1 MITATLPEWT
11 PVCPYN
17 LLNASDYRSLPAPHC
32 KSQKASDAC
41 CLYTGT
47 CEGSDDPSEATLD
60 LSGVRLVAHRC
71 WREGNS
77 SSMLVFAK
85 RYAEQMLGA
94 SFNVTGAA
102 SRDFAFGQWSF
113 TPGKQTIAD
122 FEAALKAVST
132 PSPSLRRHHG
142 RQPVAD
148 VEVAQKVRM
157 SAAPAPTP
165 SGGLLGP
172 CIVGVIA
179 VLAISVA
186 AVVRSPKQVEEGL
199 ALLCAVEAVEE
210 SGTNP

>member
-1 MITATLPEWT
+1 
-11 PVCPYN
+11 
-17 LLNASDYRSLPAPHC
+17 
-32 KSQKASDAC
+32 
-41 CLYTGT
+41 
-47 CEGSDDPSEATLD
+47 
-60 LSGVRLVAHRC
+60 
-71 WREGNS
+71 
-77 SSMLVFAK
+77 MLVFAK

-94 SFNVTGAA
+94 SFNVTGTA

-132 PSPSLRRHHG
+132 PSPSLRRHYGH
-142 RQPVAD
+142 QPVAD
-148 VEVAQKVRM
+148 VEVAQV